1 MILRKLAVKG
11 YKNVMASVKNQSF
24 DSTED
29 LRQAGLRLQIIY
41 YLAILIFVALIARLW
56 YLQVINSQG
65 FKQRAEANRI
75 RVIPIPAPRGAI
87 FDRKGR
93 ALVTSKSSYNI
104 VLSRKDVKDSELPQ
118 IADLLAEHLGIDRQW
133 LDKRFEDAKYG
144 AQYESIVVKE
154 MASGKDIAWVEA
166 HGFDYPMI
174 SAQKAPQRLYLHGQ
188 LAAHAL
194 GYVGE
199 VSPEELK
206 NPNSEFS
213 KEKGYKL
220 GDIIG
225 KFGIESKYNDILMG
239 KDGESRVL
247 VDSRG
252 RIQPKGEIERIEPV
266 PGRNLYTTIDLD
278 VQKAAEA
285 QADTMPAGRGAIAVM
300 DPNNGE
306 ILAMVSHPAF
316 DPNIFSQRAKT
327 PEGKEEIRELYE
339 DPDKP
344 LYNRVIQGGFPPGS
358 TWKLLTTVAA
368 LNEGTITPEN
378 SRIQDGGIMLGNYPM
393 TSLSH
398 LGQPTIHD
406 AIVHSADGYFYRLG
420 LKLGV
425 EKFEKWVNL
434 FHFGKRTGID
444 LPNER
449 AGIPPVRQT
458 KLREFEAQIKKVEK
472 QLEEATDKTFR
483 AQLEFRV
490 KQLRHEAEWT
500 DFDMI
505 NSAFGQGRNASTPIQ
520 LVRYVGALANGGHLH
535 TPHLLLR
542 AAAGTDRKGDN
553 HAEARYEDNNGF
565 DVPMSATIHKI
576 VVDGMYG
583 VVNEGGTG
591 GGARVEGFDVCGKTG
606 TAQVASKDKAGKK
619 TNDHAWFIAFAPR
632 DKTEIC
638 SVVLT
643 ENAGRG
649 GRESAP
655 RTQAIYDDYYRRT
668 RNLPPKPEQTQAENG
683 GPGPAPGKPGAKT
696 RPVKP

>member
-1 MILRKLAVKG
+1 
-11 YKNVMASVKNQSF
+11 
-24 DSTED
+24 
-29 LRQAGLRLQIIY
+29 
-41 YLAILIFVALIARLW
+41 
-56 YLQVINSQG
+56 
-65 FKQRAEANRI
+65 
-75 RVIPIPAPRGAI
+75 
-87 FDRKGR
+87 
-93 ALVTSKSSYNI
+93 
-104 VLSRKDVKDSELPQ
+104 
-118 IADLLAEHLGIDRQW
+118 
-133 LDKRFEDAKYG
+133 
-144 AQYESIVVKE
+144 
-154 MASGKDIAWVEA
+154 
-166 HGFDYPMI
+166 MI
-174 SAQKAPQRLYLHGQ
+174 SAEEAPQRLYLYGQ

-206 NPNSEFS
+206 KPNGHFS
-213 KEKGYKL
+213 KDAGYKL

-239 KDGESRVL
+239 KDGERHVL

-252 RIQPKGEIERIEPV
+252 RIQPNGEIKRIEPV
-266 PGRNLYTTIDLD
+266 PGRNLYTTLDLD
-278 VQKAAEA
+278 VQKVAEA

-306 ILAMVSHPAF
+306 ILAMVSRPAF

-344 LYNRVIQGGFPPGS
+344 LYNRVIQGAFPPGS

-368 LNEGTITPEN
+368 LSEGTITPEN
-378 SRIQDGGIMLGNYPM
+378 SRVQDGDIQVGNYLQH
-393 TSLSH
+393 SLSH

-420 LKLGV
+420 LKLGI
-425 EKFEKWVNL
+425 EKFENWVKL
-434 FHFGKRTGID
+434 FHFGQRTGID

-458 KLREFEAQIKKVEK
+458 KLREFEVPIKKAEK

-483 AQLEFRV
+483 AQLEFRI

-542 AAAGTDRKGDN
+542 AAAGIDRKGEYYDEKHYVDEN
-553 HAEARYEDNNGF
+553 AF
-565 DVPMSATIHKI
+565 DVPMSDTIHK
-576 VVDGMYG
+576 VVLDGMYG

-591 GGARVEGFDVCGKTG
+591 GGARIEGFDVCGKTG
-606 TAQVASKDKAGKK
+606 TAQVAARDKAGKK

-668 RNLPPKPEQTQAENG
+668 RGLPQKSEETQADNG
-683 GPGPAPGKPGAKT
+683 GSGSTAGNPGATPRPPGAK
-696 RPVKP
+696 PQAQN